1 MERDLKT
8 KGVQP
13 PETRPYSTLEP
24 GTLLQGRY
32 EILEV
37 LGVGGMG
44 AVYKARDRRFEGVE
58 RICAV
63 KEIFSELSPSVH
75 QESVAS
81 FNREAQILV
90 SLNHPAI
97 PKVYDYFTEG
107 QRSYLVMEF
116 VEGKDLETILQETP
130 SFIPLDTV
138 VDWALQLCDVLHY
151 LHNHKPNPI
160 VFRDLKPSNIMLTH
174 QGRIM
179 LVDFGI
185 ARVFQKGLRGTMVGT
200 EGYAPPEQYRGV
212 VDPRS
217 DIYSLGATLHHLLT
231 RVDPRTEPP
240 FSFHERPIRAINPLV
255 PPALEAVI
263 MKALEYEMDKR
274 FSSAEEMKAA
284 IIKALGGRKPLTV
297 PIFQKEEVQ
306 EVKPLWVF
314 QCEDEVRSSPAVAA
328 GAVYIGSYDYNLY
341 ALDATTGKMLW
352 KYPTK
357 GGVVSTPFLWRR
369 MVFFGSEDG
378 NLYALDLSSGRTLW
392 VFSTAGKVRSSPK
405 VYGELVFFGSDDGN
419 FYAVEATSGRLKWF
433 FTTGAAIRS
442 SPALFQDRIIFGS
455 DDGFI
460 YALKVADGYPIW
472 RHYCGRRV
480 VSSPVVSENLFFIG
494 GFDFYVYAFNALSG
508 WVVWRYKTRKPVVS
522 TPAVVENTVYIGS
535 ADGHLYAFR
544 AEDGKLLWKYA
555 TGDQVVSSPKVEEE
569 RVYFGSVDGF
579 VYCLSASKGELLWR
593 FLTGGPVVSSAAL
606 AGGVV
611 YIGSC
616 DGKLYALPSI
626 PSQGV

>member
-1 MERDLKT
+1 MEGDLST
-8 KGVQP
+8 RRISLP
-13 PETRPYSTLEP
+13 PAYSVLEP

-37 LGVGGMG
+37 LGIGGMG

-63 KEIFSELSPSVH
+63 KEIFSDLSPAIH
-75 QESVAS
+75 QESVAN

-116 VEGKDLETILQETP
+116 VEGKDLETILHEAS
-130 SFIPLDTV
+130 SFLPVDLV

-174 QGRIM
+174 DGRIM

-240 FSFHERPIRAINPLV
+240 FSFHERPIRAINPAV

-274 FSSAEEMKAA
+274 FSSVEEMKVA
-284 IIKALGGRKPLTV
+284 ILKAFGSKRPLTAV
-297 PIFQKEEVQ
+297 VLRREEAQ

-314 QCEDEVRSSPAVAA
+314 PCEDEVRSSPVVAS
-328 GAVYIGSYDYNLY
+328 GTIYIGSYDYNLY
-341 ALDATTGKMLW
+341 ALDALTGKMLW

-357 GGVVSTPFLWRR
+357 GGVVSTPFVWRR
-369 MVFFGSEDG
+369 MVIFGSEDG
-378 NLYALDLSSGRTLW
+378 NLYAIDSSSKRTLW
-392 VFSTAGKVRSSPK
+392 VFTTGGKIRSSPK
-405 VYGELVFFGSDDGN
+405 IYGESVFFGSDDGN
-419 FYAVEATSGRLKWF
+419 FYALDAISGQLKWL
-433 FTTGAAIRS
+433 FTTGAPVRS

-460 YALKVADGYPIW
+460 YALKASDGYPIW
-472 RHYCGRRV
+472 RHYAGRRV
-480 VSSPVVSENLFFIG
+480 VSSPFVWENLFFIG
-494 GFDFYVYAFNALSG
+494 CFDFYVYAFNVLSG
-508 WVVWRYKTRKPVVS
+508 WVVWRYKTGKPVVS
-522 TPAVVENTVYIGS
+522 SPFLADRIVYIGS
-535 ADGHLYAFR
+535 ADGHLYALR

-555 TGDQVVSSPKVEEE
+555 TGDQVISSPRVEEE

-579 VYCLSASKGELLWR
+579 VYCVDALKGELLWKFR
-593 FLTGGPVVSSAAL
+593 TGGPVVSSAAL

-616 DGKLYALPSI
+616 DGKLYALPAI
-626 PSQGV
+626 PS